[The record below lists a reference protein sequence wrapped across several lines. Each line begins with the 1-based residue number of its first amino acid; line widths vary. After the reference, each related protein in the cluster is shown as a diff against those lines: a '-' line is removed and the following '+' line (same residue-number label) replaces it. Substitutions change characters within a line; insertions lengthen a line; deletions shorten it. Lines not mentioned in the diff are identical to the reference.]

1 MISTIEASRT
11 FFVEANEPHEIE
23 QELNAAVDAAR
34 QHAMKDGS
42 QGILV
47 TRHGH
52 SIFTVPVSSKV
63 PYGQTNEENG
73 PVGSPRPPQ
82 SLGQGV
88 QHDA

>member
-1 MISTIEASRT
+1 MISTIEAGRT

-47 TRHGH
+47 TPDTR
-52 SIFTVPVSSKV
+52 P
-63 PYGQTNEENG
+63 
-73 PVGSPRPPQ
+73 SPLPSAAK
-82 SLGQGV
+82 SLIDRRTKRMGR
-88 QHDA
+88 